1 MLLRFHSKLPF
12 RLREVIHN
20 IDQDVIDLHLQVQVV
35 ARGIAGGTDIAQNL
49 SLGNILPHADDRG
62 AIHVSVQRRVGVAVV
77 VLAMVDLDIVAPAV
91 MVGRGGDN
99 AAGNGVNFGAARCGI
114 VGAAVAVAAEIAGNV
129 LIGSQRATEIQRA
142 LDGRI
147 P

>member
-1 MLLRFHSKLPF
+1 MLLRLHSKLPF
-12 RLREVIHN
+12 RLREIIHD

-35 ARGIAGGTDIAQNL
+35 ARGIAGGTNIAQNL

-99 AAGNGVNFGAARCGI
+99 AA
-114 VGAAVAVAAEIAGNV
+114 
-129 LIGSQRATEIQRA
+129 
-142 LDGRI
+142 
-147 P
+147 